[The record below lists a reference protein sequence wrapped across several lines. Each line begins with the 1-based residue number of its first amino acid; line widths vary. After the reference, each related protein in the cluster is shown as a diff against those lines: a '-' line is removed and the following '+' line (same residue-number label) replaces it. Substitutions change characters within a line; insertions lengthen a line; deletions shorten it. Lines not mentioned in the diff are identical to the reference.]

1 MHKVRYLGLEFNILP
16 FSFTSSAF
24 VIEILLFPR
33 GTTEFLI
40 FLIIHHPIY
49 KIKSPYCCRGIK
61 KKTKQKTKHDAA
73 RLKSTFKEHK
83 NRPD

>member
-61 KKTKQKTKHDAA
+61 KKKHDAA